1 MFCPQCGHRQVSNE
15 MRFCSRCGLPLDTV
29 TDLLDDS
36 AKTLPRKKRGVTGIG
51 LMMATVLMLMNFII
65 VFGAITL
72 PHLTNPVFL
81 WIWAS
86 FVMASLIIGGIG
98 VTNLIRGGFFKR
110 LKARE
115 VNLHLMKN
123 RPEVAEVRI
132 NDGTHCEIRRLL
144 ETLCRCVDRRFRY
157 VVAVNLLDMASISLS
172 ELGIPNS
179 HSPHLHVLR
188 LRDLFSWSLGP
199 DSW

>member
-29 TDLLDDS
+29 TDLLDGS
-36 AKTLPRKKRGVTGIG
+36 AKTLQRKKREVTGIG
-51 LMMATVLMLMNFII
+51 LMTATVLMLMNFII

-86 FVMASLIIGGIG
+86 FVIASLIIGGVG
-98 VTNLIRGGFFKR
+98 LTNLIRGGFFKR

-115 VNLHLMKN
+115 VSLHLMKN
-123 RPEVAEVRI
+123 RPEVAEQLEGAVL
-132 NDGTHCEIRRLL
+132 DTDPMPRLVEPVSVTETTTL
-144 ETLCRCVDRRFRY
+144 ELQSIPRFK
-157 VVAVNLLDMASISLS
+157 
-172 ELGIPNS
+172 E
-179 HSPHLHVLR
+179 
-188 LRDLFSWSLGP
+188 
-199 DSW
+199 